1 MDTDTVILFFALLA
15 VTAQLAVGLAVV
27 LAVGERRS
35 PALARAR
42 SALATEVGPQALG
55 LAAAVAGVAAAGSLY
70 LSEVAGYPP
79 CRLCWYQRYAMY
91 PLVPILAVAAV
102 VGSRRTRWVRWAR
115 WVRRMRRG
123 GIVLATAGAA
133 ISVWH
138 IGVER
143 NPDLEG
149 GACDIANPCSIMW
162 VERFGYLTVP
172 TMALSGF
179 ALVITLSAAAR
190 PTLAEEAP

>member
-27 LAVGERRS
+27 LAVGGRVS
-35 PALARAR
+35 ATLARAR
-42 SALATEVGPQALG
+42 SALAAEVGPQAVG
-55 LAAAVAGVAAAGSLY
+55 LAAAAAAVSTAGSLY

-91 PLVPILAVAAV
+91 PLAPILAVAAV
-102 VGSRRTRWVRWAR
+102 VGSRRRRRTRWF
-115 WVRRMRRG
+115 RRVRG
-123 GIVLATAGAA
+123 GGIGLATVGAA

-149 GACDIANPCSIMW
+149 GACDVANPCSIMW
-162 VERFGYLTVP
+162 VERFGYLTIP

-179 ALVITLSAAAR
+179 VLVIALLAVAR
-190 PTLAEEAP
+190 PTLAEETP